1 VEEGSTGKPD
11 STAGILGCLGTNVLD
26 AVSFKKMNTFV
37 CWVLEGSAQ
46 SRISKRMRSFG
57 GAPAVHT
64 MLLWWAPPNRV

>member
-46 SRISKRMRSFG
+46 SRISKTMR
-57 GAPAVHT
+57 
-64 MLLWWAPPNRV
+64 

>member
-46 SRISKRMRSFG
+46 SRISKGMRSSRG
-57 GAPAVHT
+57 SPAAHT
-64 MLLWWAPPNRV
+64 LLLRWAPSNRD